1 MQTLRTLIMYALAAL
16 KIPVVRLTLFLC
28 VGASSKALAT
38 TYINSLP
45 IDEFA
50 RRVFGW
56 LQALALVGFCAEV
69 VRFVIEEELGIPIRN
84 LIEYLKRLLE
94 RRFK

>member
-1 MQTLRTLIMYALAAL
+1 MRTLRTLVNYALSAL

-45 IDEFA
+45 IDDFA
-50 RRVFGW
+50 RHVFRW
-56 LQALALVGFCAEV
+56 LQVLALVGFCAEV
-69 VRFVIEEELGIPIRN
+69 VRFVIEEEFGISIRD
-84 LIEYLKRLLE
+84 LVDCVKRL
-94 RRFK
+94 FK

>member
-1 MQTLRTLIMYALAAL
+1 MQTLRALIKHALSAL

-28 VGASSKALAT
+28 LGASSKALAT

-50 RRVFGW
+50 RHVFCW

-69 VRFVIEEELGIPIRN
+69 IRFVIEEELGIPIRE
-84 LIEYLKRLLE
+84 LTEYLKRL
-94 RRFK
+94 FK